1 MMPRVASQ
9 SRTNQ
14 NALAG
19 RGTDHIRREL
29 RVLDIYRVFQALVYT
44 VLSLSSLVS
53 GWVPLRAPLLAR
65 TTAVAY
71 LLFALLVLAHDL
83 RRPRALLI
91 SASAFLSVDVLA
103 AFLATVAIPAAHTGI
118 ALMLVINVGAAALL
132 LSPRLGGLF
141 AALATLAMIAQ
152 ALLATGDTDVGHA
165 LVEAGL
171 FGVAYFA
178 TAALCFGLGSQM
190 RASEALAEQRG
201 TDLANLAQ
209 VNDLIIRRMRTG
221 VLLVDDA
228 NHIHQIN
235 ESAWMLVGN
244 PGVEQRDLGS
254 VAPELSRRLY
264 HWRTTHEHDPT
275 AVALADG
282 APEIIPR
289 FTRLSAHD
297 DSFAL
302 IFLDDTSLVSQRAEQ
317 LTLTTLGRLSASI
330 AHEIRN
336 PLAAIRY
343 SAQLLA
349 ESETLN
355 DADQRMV
362 EIINNHCGRVNEII
376 ENILQL
382 SRRERSRPE
391 SLDLNHWAVHFVD
404 EYKEA
409 NDVGQDS
416 LRPLLYPRP
425 VEALA
430 DSQHL
435 QQVVWNLVQN
445 ALRYGRLPDEP
456 ARVMVVARLASDN
469 GPPLLEVI
477 DRGPGIPPK
486 VAAQIFEPFFT
497 THEYGTGLGLYLAK
511 QMCEA
516 NQANLEYVPV
526 AGGGSCF
533 RITLTA
539 PIRLPVGSE
548 A

>member
-1 MMPRVASQ
+1 MASTTQTILNPR
-9 SRTNQ
+9 T
-14 NALAG
+14 AG
-19 RGTDHIRREL
+19 GADHIRREL
-29 RVLDIYRVFQALVYT
+29 RVLDVYRVFQALVY
-44 VLSLSSLVS
+44 VALSLSSLAFT
-53 GWVPLRAPLLAR
+53 WMPLRDSVVAR
-65 TTAVAY
+65 TTALVY
-71 LLFALLVLAHDL
+71 MLFALIVLARDL
-83 RRPRALLI
+83 RGSPTLVTHI
-91 SASAFLSVDVLA
+91 ASCLCVDVVA
-103 AFLATVAIPAAHTGI
+103 AFLVALTMPSAHTGI
-118 ALMLVINVGAAALL
+118 AAMLVINVGAAALL
-132 LSPRLGGLF
+132 LSPRLGALF

-152 ALLATGDTDVGHA
+152 ALLAASTSDIGPG
-165 LVEAGL
+165 LLEAGL
-171 FGVAYFA
+171 FGVFYFA
-178 TAALCFGLGSQM
+178 LAALGYALGSQM

-201 TDLANLAQ
+201 SDLANLAQ
-209 VNDLIIRRMRTG
+209 VNDLIIRRMKTG
-221 VLLVDDA
+221 VLLVDNA
-228 NHIHQIN
+228 NRIHQIN

-244 PGVEQRDLGS
+244 PGIEQRDLGT

-264 HWRTTHEHDPT
+264 HWRTTHEQDAS
-275 AVALADG
+275 AVALAEG
-282 APEIIPR
+282 APEVIPR

-297 DSFAL
+297 DSHVL

-349 ESETLN
+349 ESDEIP
-355 DADQRMV
+355 ASDQRMI

-391 SLDLNHWAVHFVD
+391 SLDLNNWAVRFVD

-409 NDVGQDS
+409 NDIGQDS

-430 DSQHL
+430 DPQHL

-445 ALRYGRLPDEP
+445 ALRYGRMPEEP

-497 THEYGTGLGLYLAK
+497 THQYGTGLGLYLAR

-516 NQANLEYVPV
+516 NQASLEYVPV

-539 PIRLPVGSE
+539 PVLPPTGME

>member
-1 MMPRVASQ
+1 MATTTSSSPDPSA
-9 SRTNQ
+9 N
-14 NALAG
+14 

-29 RVLDIYRVFQALVYT
+29 RVLNTYRVFQALVYSI
-44 VLSLSSLVS
+44 LSLSSLLFT
-53 GWVPLRAPLLAR
+53 WMPLRAPVLAR
-65 TTAVAY
+65 STALVY
-71 LLFALLVLAHDL
+71 LAFAFAVLAFD
-83 RRPRALLI
+83 RRGPRALLY

-103 AFLATVAIPAAHTGI
+103 AFLAAVTIPAAHTGI

-152 ALLATGDTDVGHA
+152 ALLATGETDVGHA

-178 TAALCFGLGSQM
+178 TASLCFALGSQM

-201 TDLANLAQ
+201 TDLANLSQ

-235 ESAWMLVGN
+235 ESAWMLMGN
-244 PGVEQRDLGS
+244 PGVEQRDLGT

-264 HWRTTHEHDPT
+264 HWRSTHEHDST

-282 APEIIPR
+282 TPEIIPR

-297 DSFAL
+297 DSYVL

-349 ESETLN
+349 ESEGLN
-355 DADQRMV
+355 AADQRMV

-391 SLDLNHWAVHFVD
+391 SLDLNHWAVRFVD

-445 ALRYGRLPDEP
+445 ALRYGRIPNEP
-456 ARVMVVARLASDN
+456 ARVMVVARLASDS

-477 DRGPGIPPK
+477 DRGPGVPPK
-486 VAAQIFEPFFT
+486 VAAQSFEPFFT

-539 PIRLPVGSE
+539 PAHLPTGVP

>member
-1 MMPRVASQ
+1 MIGAVTTIPAKPDTRATRNM
-9 SRTNQ
+9 
-14 NALAG
+14 
-19 RGTDHIRREL
+19 DHIRREL
-29 RVLDIYRVFQALVYT
+29 RVLNIYRIFQALVYV
-44 VLSLSSLVS
+44 VLSLSSLAFA
-53 GWVPLRAPLLAR
+53 GVPLRDPAVARVTAVVYMLFAVVVLAR
-65 TTAVAY
+65 DLGSSRARLASNSAY
-71 LLFALLVLAHDL
+71 LCIDAV
-83 RRPRALLI
+83 
-91 SASAFLSVDVLA
+91 A
-103 AFLATVAIPAAHTGI
+103 AFLAAVAMPAAHTGI
-118 ALMLVINVGAAALL
+118 AAMLVINVGAAALL
-132 LSPRLGGLF
+132 LTPRMGSLIAAF
-141 AALATLAMIAQ
+141 ATIAVIAQ
-152 ALLATGDTDVGHA
+152 AVLAPSSSDTGAMLL
-165 LVEAGL
+165 EAGL

-178 TAALCFGLGSQM
+178 TAALCFALGSQM

-235 ESAWMLVGN
+235 ESAWMLMGN
-244 PGVEQRDLGS
+244 PGIDQRDLGTL
-254 VAPELSRRLY
+254 APELSRRLY
-264 HWRTTHEHDPT
+264 HWRTTHEHDSS

-282 APEIIPR
+282 TPEIIPR
-289 FTRLSAHD
+289 FTRLSSHD
-297 DSFAL
+297 DSFVL

-349 ESETLN
+349 ESEGLN
-355 DADQRMV
+355 ASDQRMV

-391 SLDLNHWAVHFVD
+391 TLDLNHWAVRFVD

-409 NDVGQDS
+409 NDVGTDS

-425 VEALA
+425 VEALV

-445 ALRYGRLPDEP
+445 ALRYGRMPDEP

-516 NQANLEYVPV
+516 NQASLEYVPV

-533 RITLTA
+533 RITMTA
-539 PIRLPVGSE
+539 PARMPVGQES
-548 A
+548 

>member
-1 MMPRVASQ
+1 MASTTQ
-9 SRTNQ
+9 ATANTFTTRS
-14 NALAG
+14 A
-19 RGTDHIRREL
+19 DHLRREL
-29 RVLDIYRVFQALVYT
+29 RVLNMYRVLQALVYT
-44 VLSLSSLVS
+44 ALSLGSLAFV
-53 GWVPLRAPLLAR
+53 WMPLRDAVVAR
-65 TTAVAY
+65 TTALLY
-71 LLFALLVLAHDL
+71 LVFAAIVLARDL
-83 RRPRALLI
+83 RNPRAGL
-91 SASAFLSVDVLA
+91 SSTAPFLGADLVA
-103 AFLATVAIPAAHTGI
+103 AFLAALTIPAAHTGI
-118 ALMLVINVGAAALL
+118 AAMLWINVGAAALL
-132 LSPRLGGLF
+132 LTPRLGSLF
-141 AALATLAMIAQ
+141 AALATLAVIAQ
-152 ALLATGDTDVGHA
+152 AVLSLQTDELGSMLL
-165 LVEAGL
+165 EAGL

-178 TAALCFGLGSQM
+178 TAALGYALGSQM

-221 VLLVDDA
+221 VLLVDEA
-228 NHIHQIN
+228 NHILQIN
-235 ESAWMLVGN
+235 ESAWMLMGN

-264 HWRTTHEHDPT
+264 HWRTAHAHDHT

-282 APEIIPR
+282 APETIPR
-289 FTRLSAHD
+289 FTRLSSHD
-297 DSFAL
+297 DSYVL

-349 ESETLN
+349 ESETL
-355 DADQRMV
+355 DVADQRMV

-391 SLDLNHWAVHFVD
+391 SLDLNHWATRFID
-404 EYKEA
+404 EYKES

-445 ALRYGRLPDEP
+445 ALRYGRLPNEP

-511 QMCEA
+511 QMCDA

-539 PIRLPVGSE
+539 PVRVPVASE
-548 A
+548 T